1 MRNKKSYIV
10 KQGINYLYLLFF
22 ITIISCS
29 SKGESSVAET
39 AEVSTIEE
47 NAYHLTELQFQSS
60 GMKLGKLESRDFH
73 QIVNATG
80 MLEVPPQNQISVI
93 AYFGGYVKDIDL
105 LPGQWV
111 SKGKLLFVLENPN
124 FVEVQQDYLET
135 QGTLTY
141 LESDYERQRN
151 LAKDNINS
159 QKIFLK
165 AESEYLVAKAR
176 FESLRKKLSLMGI
189 DPNDLS
195 VTNIIT
201 TVPIYAPA
209 SGYVT
214 TIDVNKGV
222 YLNPSD
228 VAVTIVNTNQIH
240 LELDIF
246 ENDLSKVEI
255 GQKIKFKLQNSKSE
269 SYDAQVHLIN
279 KSVDPVKRTIQIH
292 GDLAD
297 EKASNK
303 FTQGM
308 YVEAEIY
315 TVSAAHLSLPED
327 AIVEVEN
334 KYFVLSKNNESGN
347 PYDFEKKEVE
357 IGQSHSGYVEIL
369 NSDEFD
375 SETEFL
381 TEGAFN
387 LISE

>member
-10 KQGINYLYLLFF
+10 KQGINYLYLILF
-22 ITIISCS
+22 ITIVSCS
-29 SKGESSVAET
+29 SKGESSVKKT
-39 AEVSTIEE
+39 AEVLPIEE

-60 GMKLGKLESRDFH
+60 GMELGKLENRDFH

-93 AYFGGYVKDIDL
+93 AYFGGYVKDIEL

-111 SKGKLLFVLENPN
+111 NKGKLLFVLENPN

-141 LESDYERQRN
+141 LESDYERQKN

-189 DPNDLS
+189 NPNDLS
-195 VTNIIT
+195 VSNIIT
-201 TVPIYAPA
+201 TVPIYAPS

-214 TIDVNKGV
+214 SININKGV

-228 VAVTIVNTNQIH
+228 VAVTIVNTNHIH
-240 LELDIF
+240 LELAIF
-246 ENDLSKVEI
+246 ENDLSKVAV
-255 GQKIKFKLQNSKSE
+255 GQKIKFKLQNSNSE
-269 SYDAQVHLIN
+269 SYDATVHLIN

-292 GDLAD
+292 GDLGG

-334 KYFVLSKNNESGN
+334 KYFVLSKNSDSGN
-347 PYDFEKKEVE
+347 ALRF
-357 IGQSHSGYVEIL
+357 
-369 NSDEFD
+369 
-375 SETEFL
+375 
-381 TEGAFN
+381 
-387 LISE
+387 